1 MELSQL
7 RTFRVVAETLNF
19 TRAAERLGLTQ
30 SAVSHQIKSLE
41 TELGEPLFIRAKR
54 GVKLSSAGQAALE
67 NAIRILDEAEALRE
81 RVAGGEHSPA
91 GRVRAAAA
99 TQAFVH
105 LFASLF
111 EAFMREQPRID
122 VSFRTTP
129 STDQTVSEIL
139 NGLADVGFAS
149 LPVFSPALKV
159 TSLFEDEL
167 VLVVGHGHR
176 FAGREDVSLDEMRKE
191 RMILF
196 ELGGSIRR
204 ATDEFFSEVGFQ
216 PSLAL
221 ESNDTAFI
229 KLMVERGQ
237 GISLLPAWAVRD
249 EVAWGWLSKLRI
261 EGHELR
267 RTVAAISLARFQPA
281 ATRAFLEF
289 MLARREELQSLAAG
303 EPHPDES
310 RPGPRGRRHRR

>member
-7 RTFRVVAETLNF
+7 RTFRVVADTLNF

-81 RVAGGEHSPA
+81 RVSGGEHSPA

-105 LFASLF
+105 LFAPLF
-111 EAFMREQPRID
+111 EGFMREQPRID
-122 VSFRTTP
+122 LSFRTTA
-129 STDQTVSEIL
+129 STDQTVSEIQD
-139 NGLADVGFAS
+139 GVADVGFAS
-149 LPVFSPALKV
+149 LPVFSPALKI

-176 FAGREDVSLDEMRKE
+176 FAGKAQVTLEEVRQE

-204 ATDEFFSEVGFQ
+204 STDEFFNKVGFQ

-221 ESNDTAFI
+221 ESNDTSFI
-229 KLMVERGQ
+229 KLMVERGK

-249 EVAWGWLSKLRI
+249 EVSWGWLSKLKI

-267 RTVAAISLARFQPA
+267 RMVAVISLARVQPA
-281 ATRAFLEF
+281 ATRAFLEY
-289 MLARREELQSLAAG
+289 MLARREELQVLAAG
-303 EPHPDES
+303 EPSPDES
-310 RPGPRGRRHRR
+310 RPGPSSGRRRR

>member
-54 GVKLSSAGQAALE
+54 GVKLSSAGQSALE
-67 NAIRILDEAEALRE
+67 HAVRILDEAEALRE
-81 RVAGGEHSPA
+81 RVSGGEHSPA

-105 LFASLF
+105 LFAPLF

-129 STDQTVSEIL
+129 STDQTVAEIL

-149 LPVFSPALKV
+149 LPVVSPALKT

-176 FAGREDVSLDEMRKE
+176 FAGRAHVSLDEMREE
-191 RMILF
+191 RLILF

-204 ATDEFFSEVGFQ
+204 ATDQFFNRVGFR

-221 ESNDTAFI
+221 ESNDTSFI

-237 GISLLPAWAVRD
+237 GISLLPEWAVGD

-261 EGHELR
+261 EGHELK
-267 RTVAAISLARFQPA
+267 RTVAAVSLARFQPA
-281 ATRAFLEF
+281 ATRAFLDF
-289 MLARREELQSLAAG
+289 MLARREELQTLAAG
-303 EPHPDES
+303 APHLHEL
-310 RPGPRGRRHRR
+310 RPAPRGSRRR